1 MPRTECAAG
10 VGAGG
15 GMVAARG
22 VEMVGVSARECA
34 SEGEGEGGLLA
45 ARGDEF
51 VAGVGGE

>member
-1 MPRTECAAG
+1 
-10 VGAGG
+10 
-15 GMVAARG
+15 MVAARG

-34 SEGEGEGGLLA
+34 SEGAGEGGLLA